1 MYLCNLYLYTY
12 LYTFKTKTKTFKT
25 AWQKSSTNKHLK
37 LRIGVKLTASIT
49 GGLLI
54 Q

>member
-1 MYLCNLYLYTY
+1 MQFVLKMYTY
-12 LYTFKTKTKTFKT
+12 MFKTKTKTFKT

-49 GGLLI
+49 DVLLI